1 MKNHR
6 VTLRVELEP
15 SGSASIDTV
24 EIRANI
30 DWMSAGVYAQV
41 EEDPKNLAFG
51 NVPGNA
57 RPTVENA
64 LISDLSYLLLAKAVS
79 EDITVPDDIAKDVGK
94 FFSQFQEV
102 FTGENILFLIQFS
115 RLFDETVT
123 AAETYLSKDIYKPQ
137 TETAILSE
145 LVGILLDKPLP
156 TEFVTM
162 QELVRLFLTLP
173 LNSTGTVGDL
183 SFWKVD
189 KPITSSLSAPN
200 DLYNRIVLFVRDY
213 YSSVL
218 MVDNADFDNGD
229 GLEYAFAKTLTDTP
243 TVIENIVV
251 GLLYDKAYL
260 ETVNMEIKGDVLNDG
275 LLGQYAVNASI
286 GGEFVEIEFLKTLAS
301 SLDPMDVY
309 DRVVQFYR
317 EYTSSVTMVDT
328 ADFNSGDGLEYAFL
342 KSLYDSHTVADQIIV
357 GLLYDKTYND
367 TVYTN
372 VRGDILNEA
381 LLGQYAINQT
391 IGGEFLSLGFIKYLE
406 NNVNATDA
414 YDRVIQW
421 QRDYTS
427 SNVTMVDTA
436 DFDSG
441 DGLEYQFNKGL
452 LDQPIITDEISAG
465 LALIRSYADTINI
478 NPEDVPVNAHVINL
492 LMLNDSPGG
501 DRFSYLMKSA
511 ILSETLNGPV
521 INTNVMNG
529 NFTP

>member
-24 EIRANI
+24 EIRASI
-30 DWMSAGVYAQV
+30 DWMNAGVYAQV

-102 FTGENILFLIQFS
+102 FTGENILFLVQFS

-162 QELVRLFLTLP
+162 EDLMGFLHERDWYEYVYTERTDDVVNALP
-173 LNSTGTVGDL
+173 FNSAIINNGVGGDL
-183 SFWKVD
+183 LSWQVD
-189 KPITSSLSAPN
+189 KPIESSISQPD
-200 DLYNRIVLFVRDY
+200 DLYDRIVLFVRDY

-251 GLLYDKAYL
+251 GLLYEKAYL

-301 SLDPMDVY
+301 SLDSMDVY

-317 EYTSSVTMVDT
+317 EYASS
-328 ADFNSGDGLEYAFL
+328 
-342 KSLYDSHTVADQIIV
+342 
-357 GLLYDKTYND
+357 
-367 TVYTN
+367 
-372 VRGDILNEA
+372 
-381 LLGQYAINQT
+381 
-391 IGGEFLSLGFIKYLE
+391 
-406 NNVNATDA
+406 
-414 YDRVIQW
+414 
-421 QRDYTS
+421 
-427 SNVTMVDTA
+427 VTMVDTA

-465 LALIRSYADTINI
+465 LALIRQYSDTINV
-478 NPEDVPVNAHVINL
+478 NPENVPINAHVINL